1 VRGRDVKLR
10 FTVNGRKVAVDV
22 DPFRRLLDVLREDL
36 GLTGSKEGCGEGEC
50 GACTVL
56 VDGAAV
62 NACLAFA
69 VDWDGREVVTIEGLA
84 NDPAYDALRQAL
96 VDHGGVQCGFC
107 TPGIV
112 VQASALL
119 RDNPAPDE
127 WQIRRGLEGNL
138 CRCTGYRKIIDA
150 VAAAGRQQSA
160 NDGEADGR

>member
-1 VRGRDVKLR
+1 MSLEHEIR
-10 FTVNGRKVAVDV
+10 FTLNGAPARARVPVTLSA
-22 DPFRRLLDVLREDL
+22 LSLLREGL
-36 GLTGSKEGCGEGEC
+36 GLTGTKYGCGEGEC